1 MPEQLY
7 SHTRYIWHKMAIRA
21 TVMLPIIIVKVTVD
35 KLSDAID
42 DLFDWADGALPRT
55 YVEEMV
61 EFDKLSKVEKE
72 RIEQI
77 ATLRED
83 AKTLMMIQAHKVS
96 RAS

>member
-1 MPEQLY
+1 
-7 SHTRYIWHKMAIRA
+7 MAIRA
-21 TVMLPIIIVKVTVD
+21 TVMLPLIIVKVTAN
-35 KLSDAID
+35 KISEALD
-42 DLFDWADGALPRT
+42 DLFDWADGVLPRT

-83 AKTLMMIQAHKVS
+83 AKTLMMIQAHKVK
-96 RAS
+96 